1 MRTFI
6 KLLLTALAVVLIASL
21 LPGVSV
27 TSYGNAIWV
36 AIALAFLNTFIRPLL
51 LLLTLPVTLV
61 SMGFFVLCI
70 NACIIL
76 LASSLVDGF
85 FVSGFL
91 AAFFFSLLLWAVRSF
106 LFSVFI
112 ED

>member
-1 MRTFI
+1 MKTFI
-6 KLLLTALAVVLIASL
+6 KLLLTAVAVVLIASF

-51 LLLTLPVTLV
+51 LLFTLPVTIV

-70 NACIIL
+70 NACIII
-76 LASSLVDGF
+76 LAGSLVDGF
-85 FVSGFL
+85 YVSGFF
-91 AAFFFSLLLWAVRSF
+91 AAFFFSLLLWRVRSF